1 MQRITGLTA
10 NLTAQGVPPNRA
22 NEQAYAIV
30 GQMVGS
36 QAASL
41 AYIDIISAMALA
53 IMCLVPFVLIMKK
66 PPKGA
71 QAAAAH

>member
-1 MQRITGLTA
+1 M
-10 NLTAQGVPPNRA
+10 RA
-22 NEQAYAIV
+22 NQQAYAIV

-41 AYIDIISAMALA
+41 AYIDIISAMAIA
-53 IMCLVPFVLIMKK
+53 ILFLVPFVLIMKK

-71 QAAAAH
+71 RAAAALDGNERARASRNIVNS